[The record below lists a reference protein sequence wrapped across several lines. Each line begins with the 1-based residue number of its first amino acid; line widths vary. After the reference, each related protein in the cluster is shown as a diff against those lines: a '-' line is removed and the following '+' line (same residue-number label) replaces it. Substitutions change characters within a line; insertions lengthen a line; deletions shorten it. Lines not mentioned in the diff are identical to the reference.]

1 MTFTRQGSKRQHM
14 ARKHQNNMGPPLSAA
29 KFDMAKALS
38 LEHIQIPQTN
48 VYASSGVVHET
59 NHFQTNVIGPYKEVR
74 I

>member
-1 MTFTRQGSKRQHM
+1 M
-14 ARKHQNNMGPPLSAA
+14 ARKHQNNMGPLPA

-48 VYASSGVVHET
+48 VYTSGVVHET